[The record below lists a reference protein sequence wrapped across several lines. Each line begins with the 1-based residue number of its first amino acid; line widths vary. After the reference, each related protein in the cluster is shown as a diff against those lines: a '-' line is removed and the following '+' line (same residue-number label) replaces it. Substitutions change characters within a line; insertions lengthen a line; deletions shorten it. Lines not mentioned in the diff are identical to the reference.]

1 MRIAVGTWLFR
12 HGGSDRAQWIGTLA
26 PAGTARARMPAMR
39 DLAALP
45 KAHLHLHFTGAMRL
59 DTLIDLAERAHTRL
73 PASFLDGD
81 PLHVP
86 ADHRGWY
93 RFQRSYDTA
102 RHLVT
107 SEETMRRIVL
117 EAALDD
123 AAEGSRRLE
132 IQVDPTSYAPFV
144 GGYTPAL
151 EIVLDAATQATHL
164 TGVEVAVIVAASRMR
179 HPLDARTLARLAAR
193 YAGDGPGTV
202 IGFGLSNDERAGD
215 TASWGPAFRIARRAG
230 LASLPHGGELLGP
243 EHVRDVVEHLGP
255 TRLGHGVRT
264 SEDPALLDAIVAT
277 GISLEVCPASN
288 VCLGVYHEPGDVPLP
303 TLLAHGAQVALGADD
318 PLLFQSRL
326 VDQYAIARSLGLD
339 DAALAELARGSIRA
353 SLASASSK
361 ARWLAE
367 VDAWLAAPDPDQTAR

>member
-1 MRIAVGTWLFR
+1 
-12 HGGSDRAQWIGTLA
+12 
-26 PAGTARARMPAMR
+26 MR
-39 DLAALP
+39 DLATLP

-59 DTLIDLAERAHTRL
+59 DTLIDLAERARTRL
-73 PASFLDGD
+73 PANFLDGD

-117 EAALDD
+117 EAAMDD
-123 AAEGSRRLE
+123 ASEGSRRLE

-144 GGYTPAL
+144 GGLTPAL
-151 EIVLDAATQATHL
+151 EIVLDAAAQATHL

-243 EHVRDVVEHLGP
+243 EHVRDVVDHLGP

-264 SEDPALLDAIVAT
+264 SEDPALLDAVVAA

-326 VDQYAIARSLGLD
+326 VNQYAIARSLGLN
-339 DAALAELARGSIRA
+339 DAALADLARGSIRA
-353 SLASASSK
+353 SLASPTSK

-367 VDAWLAAPDPDQTAR
+367 VDAWLAAPDPVPGRRPEQPTPQHPLR